1 MFKFKRKL
9 KKAAAVLLSTITVLS
24 TMSVGIT
31 AASAASHSC
40 SDITNCYDYVH
51 NVGTG
56 YNSSGGR
63 LMCNYNGHSGG
74 VYFFNASKYKPLSMN
89 DKGVAFCI
97 QNSNNAP
104 WTGLDTEHYSSDII
118 DINKLIGKTFSDK
131 YDNSSTLTKSK
142 ANLVLRSLYYG
153 WNGPGCIYGDN
164 DYQKGYLVT
173 RAVASHFFQNSGARA
188 QNIGMLK
195 NKIVS
200 AHPNEDPTKFKLSN
214 SDLKFNV
221 VVGSDGGA
229 YLKTG
234 KTQLI
239 SADPTVN
246 LKTDAGKDMVG
257 KKVDPNATISF
268 EVPWRGDP
276 NVKENKIFLVN
287 DTRGGETES
296 GKTVTLHGGDK
307 FHFTAYVSN
316 TQSVSFSKT
325 DCATS
330 VASVY
335 VLPPLNNYKQYQTLA
350 RLFYAPSSQALNFNI
365 EAPYASLQLQKVS
378 ANTAMTDGNDCYSFE
393 DAEFA
398 VFDKPELAST
408 AKSGKTPEQRKV
420 GAIGVITTDAN
431 GAGVLRESD
440 GSVKKLPIQD
450 YYAVEAKSP
459 KNGSYKLNDS
469 IFNFNATTDYVDGCI
484 VYKAGVGT
492 GTTIPEEPY
501 NDPMFINITK
511 TDNEGNVI
519 STLETVFEVK
529 YYDDFYT
536 KETEIDESKLSATWY
551 FKTIDGEVRYD
562 EAHFDESRESSELY
576 YGNDGNPAVPL
587 GTITI
592 QEIEAPKGT
601 DSQGN
606 VIEYKLDDTLRIHQ
620 IQRDFGT
627 GTTEEEYTFDDEI
640 VNEPR
645 TIETDLLTS
654 DNTSVTSTSTS
665 TVLKD
670 KITYNNFEK
679 GDYTLK
685 GWLVKKSA
693 KGTPLTLTGGKTA
706 ITQKFTVDSTGS
718 GSFEVQYTLNS
729 TGITGTT
736 ADERTVVAYAE
747 VYKGT
752 SATGEPIISHKNL
765 TGNFEDRQSVEFLN
779 SKISTNVVI
788 PKTGTRT
795 AYLTGS
801 SIAFVDN
808 ITYKDIVAGEY
819 EVKTE
824 AVKKDT
830 QEVLATFTSTTN
842 LDSNGTLKTG
852 GQLSDENLKN
862 IKSGDSVVIFQTLT
876 QVNGSNKYEHRAINA
891 VSQTITFIEP
901 KVVTTLTEDYTRD
914 YDSKAQRYAYPRT
927 QTNFTDEVTINGL
940 IPGAK
945 YEVRGNLVKKDGT
958 VVSNGVLVIKGIK
971 GEEIADD
978 NIFTASASTQTVKI
992 YFSKVNTSDFA
1003 NGQTVSANIKIYAK
1017 NQSGNSY
1024 LIATHNGVENGKIV
1038 DPKETITIVKPKITT
1053 KALDVITQS
1062 HYSHKPYPQIV
1073 DKVTY
1078 ENVIPGVPVWLET
1091 TAIDSS
1097 DESKLFS
1104 LSAVPGSNAVS
1115 ANGKIIYR
1123 FTPTKTSGDVNIE
1136 ALLNSHVTDS
1146 LTIHEVL
1153 KYAGNYPIAEHKPTK
1168 TNQLSGGFASQS
1180 IKVVSPKITTSAV
1193 DSSTNSHIGYT
1204 SKNTTIV
1211 DTVTMTNLIPGKTYT
1226 VSGVLMDKTAD
1237 SKGQTKLLVNGSEVT
1252 AKKTFIAGIAGTD
1265 EETERQEGN
1274 LVTQKVKLEY
1284 TFDSTEIDL
1293 ADIVVFENLYFG
1305 ALVDS
1310 TKLVGAHKDINDSKQ
1325 TVRLEGRG
1333 EIRLSKFDGYNMKPL
1348 ENVGFTLY
1356 DSTKTPIAVTLSNG
1370 VYYPNSSAT
1379 TFEMYT
1385 DANGV
1390 IKIEKLSKGV
1400 YFYKETTPFSDS
1412 EMPNKKYTID
1422 EQLHQLTVEPNKI
1435 TTESVLNTPEKGDIK
1450 FAKVNSQQKY
1460 LANATFDI
1468 FTNEKCTV
1476 RAKDF
1481 YDNKEYA
1488 PVTTDESGMVTY
1500 NNIPYGTYYIKETDT
1515 ANDKILLDKPIV
1527 AMVNEN
1533 GTTLTYNGKELST
1546 IDIEGDGGVTKLP
1559 IIANN
1564 DITISTTAVD
1574 STTNSHSA
1582 FTSTSTTI
1590 KDTVTYKG
1598 LHVGKTYTLTGVL
1611 MDKDANS
1618 ELLINGNRVTATK
1631 TFEPTKANDNVV
1643 VSFTFNSSGL
1653 ANKSVVV
1660 FETLSINGEVIAEH
1674 KDIEDALQTVSFT
1687 TAGLA
1692 TKAVDKATNSN
1703 KTHTASK
1710 TTIKDSIT
1718 YTGLNVAGTYYIQTQ
1733 LIDKTTNKPIT
1744 GLTSDM
1750 NGASVAGTNGDTII
1764 SPFAPDTT
1772 TGDGNVNVEVNFD
1785 STGFDGKSVVVYQRV
1800 YRGTLKEVENG
1811 TATEAAKH
1819 EDINDASQTVE
1830 FVSPKITTKAKDNTL
1845 GGNITYAGSTG
1856 VADYVTLEGLVVG
1869 QEYTINSKLVN
1880 KEDGSDL
1887 VIDGQSIKQS
1897 KTFTATAESM
1907 EIPIGGSAYRFDTSG
1922 LAGKSIVFFEE
1933 LVWKDT
1939 TIAKHNDL
1947 NDAAQTITYLKPS
1960 LKTEAKDSDTESHY
1974 AYTSGITTIID
1985 TVTYDNVI
1993 TGTGGHQ
2000 MTISAVNKATG
2011 SVITTKTV
2019 PFNPTTASG
2028 SVEMDISFN
2037 SKGLENNSV
2046 VIYEEL
2052 TFIGNTIAEHKDIN
2066 DADQTVTF
2074 LTPSVD
2080 TIAINK
2086 STKDH
2091 TLEASRYDTIVD
2103 TVKLQGL
2110 IVGKEYTIDGKLM
2123 KKIKNSAGEVTGA
2136 ESIFYNGKEVTAS
2149 QTFIAE
2155 AEEESIDVEFP
2166 FDSLILGDS
2175 EVVVYENLVFD
2186 NVVIAKHEDFNDAD
2200 QTVTVR
2206 GRGELSILKVN
2217 SETNEPL
2224 KGAEFKLYYD
2234 EALTQEVKLGK
2245 SYSLGDVNMNGTV
2258 TMIDGMRIQ
2267 SFLNGSATLTDT
2279 QKILA
2284 DVNEDGQITEEDA
2297 ALIQQVGLGLIKVPN
2312 ICIADENSNF
2322 NIVTGSNGY
2331 VKIDG
2336 LLSGKYYLKEIK
2348 APANYKMDVETT
2360 GVEIKALE
2368 TTEVTITNSPEKGD
2382 IEFIKV
2388 DEAKEPVENVTFEIY
2403 SDEAKTTP
2411 AKDFYGNEYESVTTD
2426 KDGKVEFR
2434 GISYGTY
2441 YITET
2446 QTENGKQLLTG
2457 VITAVVDASGTKLTI
2472 NGQPL
2477 EKKTVTNEDGETSE
2491 VDIVE
2496 NVDIP
2501 NMPKAGGVGI
2511 WLGTAL
2517 GVLLLVGGSLFLFVK
2532 RRKLT
2537 NTESENE

>member
-9 KKAAAVLLSTITVLS
+9 KKTAAVLLSTITVLS

-31 AASAASHSC
+31 AASAAKHSC

-63 LMCNYNGHSGG
+63 LTCYYNGYAGG

-97 QNSNNAP
+97 QNSNDAP
-104 WTGLDTEHYSSDII
+104 WTGLDTVHYSSDII

-131 YDNSSTLTKSK
+131 YGNSSTLTKSK

-173 RAVASHFFQNSGARA
+173 RAVASHFFQNSGAST

-200 AHPNEDPTKFKLSN
+200 AHPNENPTKFKLSK

-221 VVGSDGGA
+221 VVRSDGSA

-246 LKTDAGKDMVG
+246 LKTNAGKDMVG

-268 EVPWRGDP
+268 KVPWRGDP
-276 NVKENKIFLVN
+276 NVPENTLYLVN
-287 DTRGGETES
+287 DTRGGETKS
-296 GKTVTLHGGDK
+296 GQTVTLHGGDE

-350 RLFYAPSSQALNFNI
+350 RLFYAPSSQALSFNI
-365 EAPYASLQLQKVS
+365 EAPHAFLQLQKVS

-398 VFDKPELAST
+398 VFDDKTKASD
-408 AKSGKTPEQRKV
+408 AISGKTPEERKK
-420 GAIGVITTDAN
+420 GAIGVIVTDKN
-431 GAGVLRESD
+431 GK
-440 GSVKKLPIQD
+440 GSLNKRLPIGD
-450 YYAVEAKSP
+450 YYAVEAKAP
-459 KNGSYKLNDS
+459 KNGSYEINNGFFAFS
-469 IFNFNATTDYVDGCI
+469 PTTECYKKCI
-484 VYKAGVGT
+484 VYKAGLNGE
-492 GTTIPEEPY
+492 TTIPEEPY

-511 TDNEGNVI
+511 TDNEGKVI

-529 YYDDFYT
+529 YYDGYYT
-536 KETEIDESKLSATWY
+536 KESEIDKSKLTATWY
-551 FKTIDGEVRYD
+551 FKTINGKVKY
-562 EAHFDESRESSELY
+562 REDYLDPDRTSSPLY
-576 YGNDGNPAVPL
+576 INTTNSPAIPL

-592 QEIEAPKGT
+592 REIEAPKGT

-620 IQRDFGT
+620 IQRNSGT

-640 VNEPR
+640 VNR
-645 TIETDLLTS
+645 QKTISTTAVEESTGKKIAYRS
-654 DNTSVTSTSTS
+654 DSTTIKD
-665 TVLKD
+665 TVYYAGLDEGK
-670 KITYNNFEK
+670 TY
-679 GDYTLK
+679 TAV
-685 GWLVKKSA
+685 GWLVNKATGAMIGSKKSSTFFA
-693 KGTPLTLTGGKTA
+693 GANGDGKVSLSYA
-706 ITQKFTVDSTGS
+706 FNSVSFS
-718 GSFEVQYTLNS
+718 GS
-729 TGITGTT
+729 
-736 ADERTVVAYAE
+736 AVVAYAE
-747 VYKGT
+747 IYEGNINPNSTTV
-752 SATGEPIISHKNL
+752 SPLLSHK
-765 TGNFEDRQSVEFLN
+765 DRNSSEQTVSFLDSGIATQVKDN
-779 SKISTNVVI
+779 R
-788 PKTGTRT
+788 TGTNT
-795 AYLTGS
+795 TYITKTVSLT
-801 SIAFVDN
+801 DT
-808 ITYKDIVAGEY
+808 ITYKNIASGNYKVVTRLAIKDKNG
-819 EVKTE
+819 
-824 AVKKDT
+824 DT
-830 QEVLATFTSTTN
+830 QLLYNDYSGNYNFAVNDFVVNNSKEGSINVSIMMPTSPITHALELLPDGTIDNVDTLEGKSIVLFQYVVNNETDIN
-842 LDSNGTLKTG
+842 NNGCIAKHE
-852 GQLSDENLKN
+852 D
-862 IKSGDSVVIFQTLT
+862 
-876 QVNGSNKYEHRAINA
+876 INDA
-891 VSQTITFIEP
+891 DQTITFIKP
-901 KVVTTLTEDYTRD
+901 KVYTYLVENNTKD
-914 YDSKAQRYAYPRT
+914 CDSVAQRYTYPTLR
-927 QTNFTDEVTINGL
+927 TNFTDKVTISGL
-940 IPGAK
+940 IAGNQ
-945 YEVRGNLVKKDGT
+945 YTVNGNLVKKDGT
-958 VVSNGVLVIKGIK
+958 VFAKGVQT
-971 GEEIADD
+971 
-978 NIFTASASTQTVKI
+978 IFTATGKTQTVDVS
-992 YFSKVNTSDFA
+992 FPNVNTSGLGDTINNEPKA
-1003 NGQTVSANIKIYAK
+1003 GEPEGEILAANIEVRLGENGVFID
-1017 NQSGNSY
+1017 
-1024 LIATHNGVENGKIV
+1024 THNGVENGKIV

-1053 KALDVITQS
+1053 NALDVITGS
-1062 HYSHKPYPQIV
+1062 HYSHKGYPQIV
-1073 DKVTY
+1073 DEVTY

-1091 TAIDSS
+1091 SAVDSS
-1097 DESKLFS
+1097 DESKSFGLIAAS
-1104 LSAVPGSNAVS
+1104 GSNSKNVS
-1115 ANGKIIYR
+1115 GMVQYR
-1123 FTPTKTSGDVNIE
+1123 FTPTKTKGMVSIAAN
-1136 ALLNSHVTDS
+1136 LNSFVADS

-1153 KYAGNYPIAEHKPTK
+1153 KFNGNITIAEHKPTK
-1168 TNQLSGGFASQS
+1168 TNQLGDGFTAQS
-1180 IKVVSPKITTSAV
+1180 IKVVLPQITTSAV
-1193 DSSTNSHIGYT
+1193 DKSTSEHIGYT
-1204 SKNTTIV
+1204 NKNTTIV

-1237 SKGQTKLLVNGSEVT
+1237 SKGKTKLLVNGVEVT
-1252 AKKTFIAGIAGTD
+1252 AKKTFTAGVIGTD
-1265 EETERQEGN
+1265 ETTIRQENG
-1274 LVTQKVKLEY
+1274 LVTQTVKVEY

-1356 DSTKTPIAVTLSNG
+1356 DSTKTPIAVALSNG

-1390 IKIEKLSKGV
+1390 IKIKKLSKGV
-1400 YFYKETTPFSDS
+1400 YFYKETS
-1412 EMPNKKYTID
+1412 PNGKYITD
-1422 EQLHQLTVEPNKI
+1422 GQLHQLMVTPNKI
-1435 TTESVLNTPEKGDIK
+1435 TTESVPNTPKKGDIR
-1450 FAKVNSQQKY
+1450 FAKVDKNTNY

-1468 FTNEKCTV
+1468 FTDEKCTKH
-1476 RAKDF
+1476 AKDF
-1481 YDNKEYA
+1481 YDNMDYA
-1488 PVTTDESGMVTY
+1488 PVTTDESGMVIF
-1500 NNIPYGTYYIKETDT
+1500 NNIPCGTYYIKETDT
-1515 ANDKILLDKPIV
+1515 ASDKILLDKPIV
-1527 AMVNEN
+1527 AVVNEN
-1533 GTTLTYNGKELST
+1533 ETSLTYNGKPLNTVDVES
-1546 IDIEGDGGVTKLP
+1546 DSGVLHLP
-1559 IIANN
+1559 VIANN

-1574 STTNSHSA
+1574 ASTGSHSGFVKA
-1582 FTSTSTTI
+1582 TGKTTI
-1590 KDTVTYKG
+1590 RDTVKYTG
-1598 LHVGKTYTLTGVL
+1598 LRTDKTYVLVGVL
-1611 MDKDANS
+1611 MDKETNG
-1618 ELLINGNRVTATK
+1618 ELKINGNSVIQRVE
-1631 TFEPTKANDNVV
+1631 FVPSSPNGNQVV
-1643 VSFTFNSSGL
+1643 NFTFNNSTL
-1653 ANKSVVV
+1653 KDKSVVV
-1660 FETLSINGEVIAEH
+1660 FETLYCKNDESTPIAEH
-1674 KDIEDALQTVSFT
+1674 KDINDSEQTVKFTEAGMSTSAIDKATGTHKGHIASTTTIVDTVTYNGLT
-1687 TAGLA
+1687 TAG
-1692 TKAVDKATNSN
+1692 
-1703 KTHTASK
+1703 
-1710 TTIKDSIT
+1710 T
-1718 YTGLNVAGTYYIQTQ
+1718 YSLQAQ
-1733 LIDKTTNKPIT
+1733 LIDKETGNPITNLTTN
-1744 GLTSDM
+1744 TS
-1750 NGASVAGTNGDTII
+1750 GASVGGSNKDTII
-1764 SPFAPDTT
+1764 VPFTPST
-1772 TGDGNVNVEVNFD
+1772 TGNGSVDVEINFN
-1785 STGFDGKSVVVYQRV
+1785 SLTFSEKSVVVYETL
-1800 YRGTLKEVENG
+1800 YRNG
-1811 TATEAAKH
+1811 SVVALHK
-1819 EDINDASQTVE
+1819 DINDASQTVE
-1830 FVSPKITTKAKDNTL
+1830 FLSPKITTRAEDSTFRRNV
-1845 GGNITYAGSTG
+1845 TYAGSSG
-1856 VADYVTLEGLVVG
+1856 VSDYVALEGLVVG
-1869 QEYTINSKLVN
+1869 QEYTLNSKLVN

-1887 VIDGQSIKQS
+1887 VVDGQTIKQS

-1907 EIPIGGSAYRFDTSG
+1907 EVGIGGSAYKFNTSG

-2052 TFIGNTIAEHKDIN
+2052 TFVGNTIAEHKDIN

-2080 TIAINK
+2080 TVALDKKTN
-2086 STKDH
+2086 DH
-2091 TLEASRYDTIVD
+2091 TLDGEHQSAIVD

-2149 QTFIAE
+2149 KTFVAK
-2155 AEEESIDVEFP
+2155 AEEESVDVEFS

-2175 EVVVYENLVFD
+2175 EVVVYENLILD

-2200 QTVTVR
+2200 QSVTIH
-2206 GRGELSILKVN
+2206 GRGELSIFKIN
-2217 SETNEPL
+2217 GETNEPL
-2224 KGAEFKLYYD
+2224 EGAEFKLYYD
-2234 EALTQEVKLGK
+2234 EALTQCVT
-2245 SYSLGDVNMNGTV
+2245 DNNGELTV
-2258 TMIDGMRIQ
+2258 VTDA
-2267 SFLNGSATLTDT
+2267 NGCA
-2279 QKILA
+2279 KF
-2284 DVNEDGQITEEDA
+2284 ED
-2297 ALIQQVGLGLIKVPN
+2297 
-2312 ICIADENSNF
+2312 
-2322 NIVTGSNGY
+2322 
-2331 VKIDG
+2331 

-2348 APANYKMDVETT
+2348 APAHYKMNVETT
-2360 GVEIKALE
+2360 GIEIKALE

-2411 AKDFYGNEYESVTTD
+2411 AKDFYGNEYEPVTTNT
-2426 KDGKVEFR
+2426 DGKVEFG
-2434 GISYGTY
+2434 GIGYGTY

-2446 QTENGKQLLTG
+2446 QTQNGKQLMTG
-2457 VITAVVDASGTKLTI
+2457 VITAVVDASGTKLTV
-2472 NGQPL
+2472 NGEPL
-2477 EKKTVTNEDGETSE
+2477 EKKTVTDENGNETE

-2501 NMPKAGGVGI
+2501 NMPKAGGAGV
-2511 WLGTAL
+2511 WLGTAF
-2517 GVLLLVGGSLFLFVK
+2517 GALLLIGGSLFFFVK

-2537 NTESENE
+2537 NAQSENE